1 MKTMFDLE
9 CWLRFLKKFFYLS
22 GSSYSG
28 SELDKDSRQIVGC
41 NRGRENNYLVGAAD
55 EIF

>member
-41 NRGRENNYLVGAAD
+41 NRGSENNYLVGAAD